1 MKFHEI
7 YAIVKE
13 ISVHN
18 GNIRLYQAPF
28 VYGTVSNKK
37 KKKKKVNLRN

>member
-7 YAIVKE
+7 SAVVKE

-18 GNIRLYQAPF
+18 GNIHVYQTPF
-28 VYGTVSNKK
+28 PMTQHQIKRK
-37 KKKKKVNLRN
+37 RKKVNLSN